1 VKVAILLFAMAL
13 GAFGQRPPFT
23 LDDLWTWRTPSDP
36 RIRPDGRLLVYTER
50 YQEKAS
56 ETERSN
62 LWIASTDGRERRPFT
77 EGAWRDSSP
86 RWSPG
91 GERLAWISD
100 RGGKARLRVRRLDA
114 APEIQIEVDGAPL
127 AFAWSA
133 DGLQLAVI
141 ARPAAPPEPPSW
153 APPSILPR
161 LRRPVTPPQVFV
173 VPAAGGP
180 VRQVSRSAAGCV
192 GEPAWA
198 LDAKSVIAVCDGAIV
213 SLRLDGAA
221 AAPLTKDP
229 GLYESPV
236 LSPDGGRI
244 AFLFTER
251 KPQTYTLR
259 KLWVMNADG
268 TRARPL
274 SGSLDRDAASP
285 QWSSESRTVYFIADD
300 RGATHVY
307 AARNDGTVRQVTDK
321 PERLTGF
328 SLADTGR
335 AVSVRSAA
343 TDGGSVYSFT
353 VDVPTQPVTLAEP
366 NARLLAE
373 REIAAVEE
381 LAYDSDGQRVQAW
394 LVKPPGFDPARKYP
408 MLLDVADDPRRMY
421 GVGFSLRAQ
430 IVAARGFV
438 VLRANPRG
446 SPGYGEQFGH
456 LLRTRYPGDDFDDL
470 MRGVDAAIAKG
481 FIDAGRVSIAGGLV
495 AAWALG
501 HTTRFHRAVARRPI
515 VDWAVDLSR
524 AAPMGAMPW
533 EDPEQYVKRSPLFS
547 AGNFQTPTLIL
558 APEHDAQADQL
569 YRALAARKVP
579 AEFVRWEGDLAVD
592 LEATLAWLA
601 QGAR

>member
-1 VKVAILLFAMAL
+1 VKVAILLFSMAL
-13 GAFGQRPPFT
+13 SAFGQRPPFT
-23 LDDLWTWRTPSDP
+23 LDDLWSWRTPADP
-36 RIRPDGRLLVYTER
+36 RIRPDGRLVVYTER
-50 YQEKAS
+50 SRDKAAGA
-56 ETERSN
+56 ERSN
-62 LWIASTDGRERRPFT
+62 LWLATTDGRERRPWT
-77 EGAWRDSSP
+77 EGAWQDWSP

-91 GERLAWISD
+91 GERLAWISNRD
-100 RGGKARLRVRRLDA
+100 GKTRLRVRRLDA
-114 APEIQIEVDGAPL
+114 APEIRIELDGAPL

-133 DGLQLAVI
+133 DGLQFAI
-141 ARPAAPPEPPSW
+141 TARPAAPPEPPSW
-153 APPSILPR
+153 APLSILPR
-161 LRRPVTPPQVFV
+161 LRRPDNPPQVFV
-173 VPAAGGP
+173 APAAGGP
-180 VRQVSRSAAGCV
+180 LRQVSRSAGGCA
-192 GEPAWA
+192 GEPVWS
-198 LDAKSVIAVCDGAIV
+198 LDAKSLIAVCDGAIV
-213 SLRLDGAA
+213 SLRPGGGAA
-221 AAPLTKDP
+221 TPLTKDP
-229 GLYESPV
+229 GLYESLV

-244 AFLFTER
+244 AYLFTEP
-251 KPQTYTLR
+251 KPQTYNLR
-259 KLWVMNADG
+259 KLWVMNTDG
-268 TRARPL
+268 TRARAL

-307 AARNDGTVRQVTDK
+307 AARNDGTVRQVTNK
-321 PERLTGF
+321 PERLAGF

-335 AVSVRSAA
+335 AVSVRRAA
-343 TDGGSVYSFT
+343 TDGGSVVSFT

-373 REIAAVEE
+373 REIAPVEE
-381 LAYDSDGQRVQAW
+381 LAYDSDGHRVQAW
-394 LVKPPGFDPARKYP
+394 LVKPPGFDAARKYP
-408 MLLDVADDPRRMY
+408 LLVDVADDPRRMY

-481 FIDAGRVSIAGGLV
+481 FIDGGRVNIAGGLV
-495 AAWALG
+495 AAWAIG
-501 HTTRFHRAVARRPI
+501 HTTRFQRAVARRPI

-533 EDPEQYVKRSPLFS
+533 DDPEQYVKRSPLFS
-547 AGNFQTPTLIL
+547 AANFQTPTLIL

-579 AEFVRWEGDLAVD
+579 AEFVRWEGDLAVE